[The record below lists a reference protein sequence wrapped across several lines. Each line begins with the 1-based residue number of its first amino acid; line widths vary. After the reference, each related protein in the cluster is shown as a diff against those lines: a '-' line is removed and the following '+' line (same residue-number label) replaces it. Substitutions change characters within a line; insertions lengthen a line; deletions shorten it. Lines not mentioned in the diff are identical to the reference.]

1 MIIKKLL
8 IGSILVISSALL
20 SGISVAAET
29 LLLSSWLPP
38 KHPVVAS
45 IIKPWIKAVEAE
57 SNGELSIRIL
67 PKALGAPPAHY
78 DLAKD
83 GVADITYGVHG
94 YQPGRFKLTAATE
107 LPFLGDSA
115 EDVSVAYWRIYKK
128 HLESVNEHEGTVLL
142 GLMSHGPGVIHNNVR
157 AINNVAD
164 MQGLKFRVGGGV
176 AGNAAKALGVTA
188 MLASATKNY
197 EMLSSG
203 VADGTFLPTESIKS
217 FKLTKLLNHATK
229 VPGGL
234 YNTSFFLTMNPAKF
248 DGLSASNQAALMRAS
263 GENFARI
270 AGQGWD
276 KHDAIGQAAMDD
288 AGIATVTADANF
300 IAEIKAAT
308 GHLESEW
315 VAKAIGLGVDGA
327 AVMADLRAEIAKVA
341 AE

>member
-1 MIIKKLL
+1 MKKLIVATMATGL
-8 IGSILVISSALL
+8 MLGASTVAS
-20 SGISVAAET
+20 AAET

-38 KHPVVAS
+38 KHAAVAD

-57 SNGELSIRIL
+57 SGGELKIRIL
-67 PKALGAPPAHY
+67 PKALGAPPAAF

-115 EDVSVAYWRIYKK
+115 KDVSVAYWRIYKK
-128 HLESVNEHEGTVLL
+128 HLEQANEHEGAVLL
-142 GLMSHGPGVIHNNVR
+142 GLMAHGPGVIHNNVR
-157 AINNVAD
+157 AIDSVED
-164 MQGLKFRVGGGV
+164 MSGLKFRVGGGV
-176 AGNAAKALGVTA
+176 AGNVAKSLGVTA

-217 FKLTKLLNHATK
+217 FKLTKLLQHATS

-234 YNTSFFLTMNPAKF
+234 YNTSFFLVMNPAKF
-248 DGLSASNQAALMRAS
+248 SSLSQSNQDALMRAS

-270 AGQGWD
+270 AGNGWD
-276 KHDAIGQAAMDD
+276 NADKVGQDAMDAIGIKSIKASD
-288 AGIATVTADANF
+288 AFV
-300 IAEIKAAT
+300 AEIVAAT
-308 GHLESEW
+308 AHLESEW
-315 VAKAIGLGVDGA
+315 VDTANGLGIDGK

>member
-1 MIIKKLL
+1 MKKLIVATMATGL
-8 IGSILVISSALL
+8 MFGASTVAN
-20 SGISVAAET
+20 AAET

-45 IIKPWIKAVEAE
+45 IIKPWIAAVEAE
-57 SNGELSIRIL
+57 SGGELKIRIL
-67 PKALGAPPAHY
+67 PKPLGAPPAHY

-115 EDVSVAYWRIYKK
+115 EDVSVAYWRVYKK

-157 AINNVAD
+157 AINSVAD
-164 MQGLKFRVGGGV
+164 MKGLKFRVGGGV

-217 FKLTKLLNHATK
+217 FKLTKLLSHATT

-248 DGLSASNQAALMRAS
+248 DSLSTENQAALMRTS
-263 GENFARI
+263 GESFARI
-270 AGQGWD
+270 AGKGWD
-276 KHDAIGQAAMDD
+276 KHDALGQAAMDA
-288 AGIATVTADANF
+288 AGIESINASEAFV
-300 IAEIKAAT
+300 AEIKAAT
-308 GHLESEW
+308 NHLESDW
-315 VAKAIGLGVDGA
+315 IATANGLGVDGA